1 MSYDLTVFGERSL
14 SRAEL
19 IQIVRAGADMDVVD
33 SAEQG
38 ITVVRGKRASY
49 CFTVDGPFDVEPED
63 VPEELALVAIGITVM
78 YQVLVEGGAAVSI
91 PHAVRFSKRLA
102 ASVNGAMLD
111 QQSDAIWAGK
121 ANRTVPRPKGNER
134 IDLIEMTWHFLP
146 GVTDLASLY
155 LTTARKYL
163 PEALPRRFGEFE
175 PLQSKLETA
184 GDSGFRGAADRSK
197 GLLFW
202 KGTFPVI
209 DGNLATRH
217 WDGSLRSLPTFG
229 LSLERS
235 AFEEPKWRNAL
246 RALFVEFGREGRAYF
261 ASAEVIRNIGWG
273 GRSVW
278 YDGKEENS
286 YALIRYKEGWMG
298 LPPHPVWWTLFGRE
312 YAALVAPHIAS
323 ESDLPDDETIF
334 HAWSDA
340 PLDRDALTAMLPKTG
355 FFKRAR
361 SPWLPEELTSTQLPF
376 TPGHYPRPLAK
387 ASVIPESIRRASA
400 SDTSA

>member
-1 MSYDLTVFGERSL
+1 MSYDLTVFGERFL

-33 SAEQG
+33 STEQG
-38 ITVVRGKRASY
+38 ITVVRGKRAGY

-63 VPEELALVAIGITVM
+63 VPEELALVAIGVTVM
-78 YQVLVEGGAAVSI
+78 YQVLVEGSAEVSI

-102 ASVNGAMLD
+102 ASVNGAILD

-146 GVTDLASLY
+146 GVADLASLY

-175 PLQSKLETA
+175 PLQSKLETL
-184 GDSGFRGAADRSK
+184 GDSGFREAADNSK

-202 KGTFPVI
+202 KGSFPVI
-209 DGNLATRH
+209 DGNLATRK
-217 WDGSLRSLPTFG
+217 WDGSPADLPTFR

-246 RALFVEFGREGRAYF
+246 RALFVEFGRAGQAYF
-261 ASAEVIRNIGWG
+261 ASAEVIRNVGWG

-278 YDGKEENS
+278 YDGKEENR

-323 ESDLPDDETIF
+323 ESDSQDGETIF
-334 HAWSDA
+334 RAWSDA

-361 SPWLPEELTSTQLPF
+361 SPWLPEELISTQLPF

-400 SDTSA
+400 SA